1 MASRSSPEAGGPRP
15 GTDPVAL
22 RLISVAVL
30 AGLLMTGAA
39 LATRAGLVPGRTARP
54 SRAAAVPLPATVG
67 SLRLGQAAG
76 LRLLSQAA
84 QACHSVSYQGVEV
97 AWWGA
102 GGGASAA
109 VDVWHQGGGEALTR
123 SAVAAVELPGQTRQ
137 SALFASGAAPNM
149 DGAGVLDM
157 SSRLVSL
164 LAANYAL
171 AVTGWGQVADRPA
184 RMVTVRRRDGSLAA
198 WFWLDSTTNL
208 PLRREMFDSRARM
221 ISDVAFSD
229 VLIGDGAAAGVP
241 GPAARPWRTTLTSAQ
256 LTGLRRRG
264 WPLPVILPGGL
275 SLLGARQTS
284 TGSGP
289 VVDLDYSDGLAVV
302 SVFVQRG
309 HLPARLG
316 GWSQVALEGHRVY
329 TGDRDDLS
337 FAWSA
342 RGFVYTVIAAAP
354 RQTVGQVVSAL
365 PHDDPAPGLFTRMR
379 HGLDR
384 LLAWLTP

>member
-1 MASRSSPEAGGPRP
+1 
-15 GTDPVAL
+15 VAL

-39 LATRAGLVPGRTARP
+39 LAARDGLAPGRAARP
-54 SRAAAVPLPATVG
+54 SRAAAVPLPAAVG

-102 GGGASAA
+102 GGGTSAA

-171 AVTGWGQVADRPA
+171 AVTGRGQVADRPA
-184 RMVTVRRRDGSLAA
+184 RMVTVHRRDGSLAA

-241 GPAARPWRTTLTSAQ
+241 GPAARPWRTTLTSVQ

-289 VVDLDYSDGLAVV
+289 VIDLDYSDGLAVV